1 MRRGISLLTL
11 LVSCLAVAGCSFDG
25 LNQFALPGTAGRGDG
40 AYTVY
45 LQMRNV
51 TGVEQNSRVLVRD
64 ANVGTVTGLRVQGDH
79 ALVTVSLNRDVV
91 LPANTTATVGQTT
104 VLGSKHIDLA
114 PTPDQP
120 PTGRLSDGATI
131 PMSRTAGFPETE
143 DVLASLSMLLNGGG
157 LAQIRTISSEL
168 NATLSGRTGDT
179 RALLNQLDTFVG
191 GLNTQKAD
199 IVRAIAGLDRLS
211 VALNAQRD
219 VLGQGIERV
228 EPALRVV
235 NDNRDQLVQT
245 LTALGHFGDVATKV
259 VHASHDDLVANLA
272 NLEPT
277 LRELADAGKALPDS
291 LLLAGTVPFP
301 LTTFRNAV
309 RGDFANIRVT
319 ADLTL
324 DTLDR
329 GFLSGSP
336 LQGSL
341 SGLQGLLTQTPGLSK
356 NPGQVPAT
364 AGPVDPLRLPF
375 IGLQPK
381 EGGR

>member
-1 MRRGISLLTL
+1 
-11 LVSCLAVAGCSFDG
+11 
-25 LNQFALPGTAGRGDG
+25 
-40 AYTVY
+40 
-45 LQMRNV
+45 
-51 TGVEQNSRVLVRD
+51 
-64 ANVGTVTGLRVQGDH
+64 
-79 ALVTVSLNRDVV
+79 
-91 LPANTTATVGQTT
+91 
-104 VLGSKHIDLA
+104 
-114 PTPDQP
+114 
-120 PTGRLSDGATI
+120 
-131 PMSRTAGFPETE
+131 
-143 DVLASLSMLLNGGG
+143 
-157 LAQIRTISSEL
+157 
-168 NATLSGRTGDT
+168 
-179 RALLNQLDTFVG
+179 
-191 GLNTQKAD
+191 
-199 IVRAIAGLDRLS
+199 
-211 VALNAQRD
+211 
-219 VLGQGIERV
+219 
-228 EPALRVV
+228 
-235 NDNRDQLVQT
+235 
-245 LTALGHFGDVATKV
+245 